1 MAKKK
6 KKGKRGGSED
16 KMNLAEAFLGF
27 RFQVKETAIER
38 FTNEL
43 KQLEEINARYRE
55 QNEQLKKEQK
65 EHIKSLFKLA
75 KEQEKELE
83 HKELINT
90 EQVEQAMKENFE
102 LIRQN
107 EQQVQDMQTC
117 IANVEQDILNV
128 TEVKEHWLEYKN
140 VGSVEHGK
148 IIEFRENELLEMAK
162 SFSEMEDHF
171 SRTLE
176 RAKEETD
183 KLAKKQ
189 MDEKKAIATQ
199 KAISCLGRHNR
210 QEVKENEWLKKE
222 LKQYSMEIA
231 NIEQAVQKVEEEN
244 LEILSQLFDCQISDL
259 NRCRNLI
266 EICAVR
272 PKDHDT
278 GLLEGASTELYH
290 RGETS
295 EIDTNSNL
303 PKPKSKTVPQVE
315 KEISSMQLF
324 SKKEKTESDEEMQF
338 HLSKSVSQN
347 LTYLLQ
353 EDEKFLEY
361 LECGTFEQRM
371 LHVKGQAMLLQATE
385 QPTGQGRK
393 NEQREPHEAELGWP
407 VTSTMLRSVIS

>member
-6 KKGKRGGSED
+6 KKGKRGSNED

-38 FTNEL
+38 FINEL
-43 KQLEEINARYRE
+43 IQLEEINARYRE

-83 HKELINT
+83 RKELINT

-107 EQQVQDMQTC
+107 EQQVQD
-117 IANVEQDILNV
+117 
-128 TEVKEHWLEYKN
+128 
-140 VGSVEHGK
+140 
-148 IIEFRENELLEMAK
+148 
-162 SFSEMEDHF
+162 HF

-176 RAKEETD
+176 RAKEEAD

-199 KAISCLGRHNR
+199 KAISYLGRHNR

-222 LKQYSMEIA
+222 LKQYSMEVA

-272 PKDHDT
+272 PKDRDT
-278 GLLEGASTELYH
+278 GLLEGASTELHH

-315 KEISSMQLF
+315 KEISLMQLF
-324 SKKEKTESDEEMQF
+324 SKEEKTESDEEMQF

-361 LECGTFEQRM
+361 LECGAFEQRM
-371 LHVKGQAMLLQATE
+371 LHVKGQAILLQATE

-393 NEQREPHEAELGWP
+393 NEQREPREAELGWP